1 MAASNSE
8 VDQAST
14 ASAQDLDGK
23 AQRAQITAEARQTAA
38 EALKLVD
45 AALEAD
51 GVVDEA
57 ALATAQAERTGDRA
71 KMREARQAERA
82 ARKQSAQAHAQA
94 SKSARRA
101 YNAIRFS
108 APNKLG
114 VMRVVMVLLAL
125 HIALQLMMLVLS
137 SRDAYSYNAL
147 TILGWL
153 HVIAEGI
160 AFWMF
165 VNRFKLARPFVI
177 AMSVINIL
185 VDVLVMA
192 RSQSFRLLL
201 FVTDDLFYFF
211 LIFYF
216 AFSDRVK
223 YTLVNDLSTYRPAAR
238 GQGVMARRWSWEFI
252 RNLGMYFVVFSVL
265 GHWMEMAM
273 CQLIIAGLVE
283 GEYDPTNTMLWRDWL
298 YPFPMEGM
306 AVVIIAIVLY
316 PLYQRLLQ
324 RMPNKIAAHALSFTA
339 NALTCSAI
347 EFGMGLIVNSNHEL
361 WDYSE
366 NFGNIMGQ
374 VCLQNALAFG
384 MAASII
390 TWFVYPALERWI
402 ARMPSDYMNLL
413 FVIVL
418 VFGGIIW
425 SLYIIEAPEIQSAQ
439 YEHGPISVTVTGE
452 DDLEN
457 SNVRDDDLHFDGSIT
472 VE

>member
-1 MAASNSE
+1 MAASNSG
-8 VDQAST
+8 VDQS
-14 ASAQDLDGK
+14 LDGK
-23 AQRAQITAEARQTAA
+23 ALRAHITAEAKQTAA

-45 AALEAD
+45 VALEAD
-51 GVVDEA
+51 AAVDEA
-57 ALATAQAERTGDRA
+57 TLATTRAERTGDRA
-71 KMREARQAERA
+71 MLREARNAERT
-82 ARKQSAQAHAQA
+82 ARKQSAQAHTQA
-94 SKSARRA
+94 SKAARRA

-108 APNKLG
+108 APNRLG
-114 VMRVVMVLLAL
+114 ILRAVMVAFAV

-137 SRDAYSYNAL
+137 SRDAYSYNIL

-160 AFWMF
+160 ALWLV

-177 AMSVINIL
+177 AVATISIL
-185 VDVLVMA
+185 VDALVMA
-192 RSQSFRLLL
+192 RTQGFRLLL

-223 YTLVNDLSTYRPAAR
+223 YTLVNDLSTYRPADL

-252 RNLGMYFVVFSVL
+252 RNLGIYFVVFSVL

-306 AVVIIAIVLY
+306 AVVIIAIALY
-316 PLYQRLLQ
+316 PLYQRLLKCV
-324 RMPNKIAAHALSFTA
+324 PNKIAAHALSFAA
-339 NALTCSAI
+339 NALTCTII
-347 EFGMGLIVNSNHEL
+347 EFGMGLIVNANHEL

-402 ARMPSDYMNLL
+402 ARMPSDYMNLV

-425 SLYIIEAPEIQSAQ
+425 SLYIIEAPKIQSGQ
-439 YEHGPISVTVTGE
+439 YEHGPLSVTVTGE
-452 DDLEN
+452 DDLAN
-457 SNVRDDDLHFDGSIT
+457 SNERNDVHFEGSVT
-472 VE
+472 VN